1 MVNPLI
7 NINKMEEKK
16 ETKVKSA
23 ASAQKS
29 AQSEKMSYEQLEN
42 IAHQLSEQVKQ
53 LYVKLQEANMA
64 NMFKRLDYLFKIVEN
79 QTKFNKKFVDKS
91 KEEIEALMTIPE
103 KEQGDAKE
111 ETESK

>member
-1 MVNPLI
+1 
-7 NINKMEEKK
+7 MEEKEIK
-16 ETKVKSA
+16 EGKS
-23 ASAQKS
+23 QK
-29 AQSEKMSYEQLEN
+29 MTYEQLEAV
-42 IAHQLSEQVKQ
+42 AHQLSEQNRE
-53 LYVKLQEANMA
+53 LYAKLQQLDMINI
-64 NMFKRLDYLFKIVEN
+64 FKRLDYLFKIVEN

>member
-1 MVNPLI
+1 M
-7 NINKMEEKK
+7 
-16 ETKVKSA
+16 T
-23 ASAQKS
+23 
-29 AQSEKMSYEQLEN
+29 YEQLEAV
-42 IAHQLSEQVKQ
+42 AHQLSEQNRE
-53 LYVKLQEANMA
+53 LYAKLQQLDMINI
-64 NMFKRLDYLFKIVEN
+64 FKRLDYLFKIVEN

>member
-1 MVNPLI
+1 
-7 NINKMEEKK
+7 MEEKEIK
-16 ETKVKSA
+16 EGKT
-23 ASAQKS
+23 QK
-29 AQSEKMSYEQLEN
+29 MTYEQLEAV
-42 IAHQLSEQVKQ
+42 AHQLSEQNRE
-53 LYVKLQEANMA
+53 LYAKLQQLDMINI
-64 NMFKRLDYLFKIVEN
+64 FKRLDYLFKIVEN

>member
-1 MVNPLI
+1 
-7 NINKMEEKK
+7 MEEKEIK
-16 ETKVKSA
+16 EEKS
-23 ASAQKS
+23 QK
-29 AQSEKMSYEQLEN
+29 MTYEQLEAV
-42 IAHQLSEQVKQ
+42 AHQLSEQNRE
-53 LYVKLQEANMA
+53 LYAKLQQLDMINI
-64 NMFKRLDYLFKIVEN
+64 FKRLDYLFKIVEN